1 MNNENFD
8 AILIASIALLCC
20 IIVAVLI
27 TAIVFAFY
35 LVIDYDITKEDAPIL
50 ETGTNNQIHIR
61 IICWIAKLF
70 IPVFIWIKKLFGR
83 RK

>member
-8 AILIASIALLCC
+8 AILIVSIALLCC
-20 IIVAVLI
+20 IIIAVLI

-35 LVIDYDITKEDAPIL
+35 LVIDYDITKEDELIL
-50 ETGTNNQIHIR
+50 ETRTNDQIHIR
-61 IICWIAKLF
+61 IICWVAKLF
-70 IPVFIWIKKLFGR
+70 IPVFVWVKKTFKR